1 MWVSTLIASK
11 SVAYPNGA
19 LYDDNSKAS
28 TQVGSVL
35 ARNCEARLEVTVSDK
50 LIVMITAMQSL

>member
-1 MWVSTLIASK
+1 MWVSTLIARK
-11 SVAYPNGA
+11 SVSYPNGA

-28 TQVGSVL
+28 TQVGTVL
-35 ARNCEARLEVTVSDK
+35 VRKYKARLEVTVSDK